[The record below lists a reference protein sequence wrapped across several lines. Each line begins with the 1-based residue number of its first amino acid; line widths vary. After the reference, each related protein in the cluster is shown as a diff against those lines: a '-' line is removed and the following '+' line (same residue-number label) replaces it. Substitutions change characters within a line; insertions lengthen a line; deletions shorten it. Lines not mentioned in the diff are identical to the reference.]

1 MMKWIAIDIGNS
13 EIKVAVR
20 GERNK
25 PSKLLYDSHGR
36 LYSHLTPEY
45 YLTPDKKP
53 CFGCYLPVMGA
64 LHPENVHFIKDPL
77 LVENDNS
84 IADDALNAL
93 FGMIKEAAIT
103 HYAKDKDNSIAAVLL
118 HDNIV
123 DEHMAEIAKS
133 YFTEIRNLFASEVL
147 YSIHSKNKQKV
158 LVVDMGMSSLK
169 TTMITKGMK
178 GAYSR
183 HDELGYYSVDIS
195 KIMGY
200 NGSEDKFQHGLLL
213 EKSRADLCHDDIR
226 CLPIDCLNS
235 ESNPIEIKSA
245 FENNMQKF
253 LYDCFD
259 MCEQDLRNLSLR
271 WEDTDAIIFCG
282 GASNYHLLDST
293 FKEYLKEK
301 DCHIND
307 GHIIQFHQDAQ
318 WAAAFA
324 TMQMPLPNKDDIVI
338 CN

>member
-1 MMKWIAIDIGNS
+1 MKWIAIDIGNS

-53 CFGCYLPVMGA
+53 CFGCYLPIMGA
-64 LHPENVHFIKDPL
+64 LHPENIHLIKDPL
-77 LVENDNS
+77 LVENDS
-84 IADDALNAL
+84 SLADDALNAL

-103 HYAKDKDNSIAAVLL
+103 HYAKYNDASIAAVLL

-123 DEHMAEIAKS
+123 DEHMAEIAQS
-133 YFTEIRNLFASEVL
+133 HFTDVQNMFASEVL
-147 YSIHSKNKQKV
+147 CSIHSKNKEKV

-169 TTMITKGMK
+169 TSIITKGVK
-178 GAYSR
+178 DAFSR
-183 HDELGYYSVDIS
+183 HDEMGFYSVDMSEI
-195 KIMGY
+195 IGY
-200 NGSEDKFQHGLLL
+200 NSSEDKFQHGLLL
-213 EKSRADLCHDDIR
+213 EKSRADLCQDDIQN
-226 CLPIDCLNS
+226 LPIDCLNS

-259 MCEQDLRNLSLR
+259 MCEQDLRNLSLK

-282 GASNYHLLDST
+282 GASNYFHLEDTFQKYLD
-293 FKEYLKEK
+293 EK
-301 DCHIND
+301 DCHLSND
-307 GHIIQFHQDAQ
+307 HIIRFHQDAQ

-324 TMQMPLPNKDDIVI
+324 TLQMPLLNKKDIVVD
-338 CN
+338 N